1 MTGTLEPYLRTHPG
15 YSFCVHCLAR
25 DLRTPV
31 GLLRKAMW
39 TLEVSE
45 AFRVRTAQCVSCLL
59 TKRVISHETP
69 SGDEEIPRRV
79 IDFLTK
85 SIGQAFCPRCV
96 AFATDVALADVK
108 RLLLDLEP
116 VAEFA
121 RHKAP
126 CSACGRWLRLIG
138 SGRQEDIGSSRV
150 EERIDLVSGRILY
163 RGLRIDLLS
172 FRSSEGWRPFAL
184 VRRGNGASVP
194 NAPVV
199 VLGLEPTKMAADR
212 VAASR
217 AREWIDLRYT

>member
-1 MTGTLEPYLRTHPG
+1 MTGTLGPYLRAHPG

-25 DLRTPV
+25 DLRMAV
-31 GLLRKAMW
+31 GLMREAMW
-39 TLEVSE
+39 ALELSE
-45 AFRVRTAQCVSCLL
+45 AFRVRTEQCVNCLL
-59 TKRVISHETP
+59 TKRVISYEAP

-79 IDFLTK
+79 IEFLTK

-96 AFATDVALADVK
+96 AFSTDVALVDVK
-108 RLLLDLEP
+108 RLLLDLET

-121 RHKAP
+121 RHDAL

-138 SGRQEDIGSSRV
+138 TSGEAEIDPSRL
-150 EERIDLVSGRILY
+150 EELTDVVSGCVLY

-172 FRSSEGWRPFAL
+172 FRSPEGWRPFAL
-184 VRRGNGASVP
+184 VRRENGASVP

-199 VLGLEPTKMAADR
+199 VLGLEPTKMAADQ